1 VADAVGGPAEECA
14 IIQFSHRGVGDDT
27 RGACSGNV
35 GRSHIETLCRVVKR
49 PPKLNVRRICFYFT
63 GDIGLLLLSHA
74 VHPRLVRLASW
85 SICATTYIYVLKKC
99 ILQGM
104 AKICHQILLA
114 CRTFSVVWCITL
126 KMALGV
132 TMGFMHGKLTI
143 KSGKHKLNLTFENM

>member
-49 PPKLNVRRICFYFT
+49 PPKLDVRRVCFYLT
-63 GDIGLLLLSHA
+63 RDIGLLLLRHA
-74 VHPRLVRLASW
+74 VHPRLVRFARW
-85 SICATTYIYVLKKC
+85 SICATTYNYVLKMC

-104 AKICHQILLA
+104 ANICYKYIVHLQNVPCCPACNTCYYLQNVLRCGNWLYVWEINNKIREA
-114 CRTFSVVWCITL
+114 
-126 KMALGV
+126 
-132 TMGFMHGKLTI
+132 
-143 KSGKHKLNLTFENM
+143 